1 MNNLS
6 LILFSKN
13 YLFKIQ
19 NPTWFFIGIILLIL
33 GSFVIVFDYPQIQY
47 FESMNSEIYSSLE
60 LEQKEIHNRL
70 KIEFS
75 IGIVIL
81 LAGTALFA
89 VSFFRN
95 SGK

>member
-1 MNNLS
+1 
-6 LILFSKN
+6 
-13 YLFKIQ
+13 
-19 NPTWFFIGIILLIL
+19 
-33 GSFVIVFDYPQIQY
+33 
-47 FESMNSEIYSSLE
+47 MNSEIYSSLE

-75 IGIVIL
+75 IGVVIL

>member
-19 NPTWFFIGIILLIL
+19 NHTWFFIGIILLIL

-47 FESMNSEIYSSLE
+47 FENMNSEIYSSLE

-75 IGIVIL
+75 IGVVIL
-81 LAGTALFA
+81 LASTALFA

>member
-1 MNNLS
+1 M
-6 LILFSKN
+6 
-13 YLFKIQ
+13 
-19 NPTWFFIGIILLIL
+19 LLL
-33 GSFVIVFDYPQIQY
+33 GSFIIIFDYPQIQY
-47 FESMNSEIYSSLE
+47 FDSLE
-60 LEQKEIHNRL
+60 SELYVTLNLEQKEIHDRL

-75 IGIVIL
+75 IGVVIL

>member
-1 MNNLS
+1 MR
-6 LILFSKN
+6 FFKK
-13 YLFKIQ
+13 YLLNIQ
-19 NPTWFFIGIILLIL
+19 NSTWFFIGIILLIL

-47 FESMNSEIYSSLE
+47 FENMNSEIYSSLE

-75 IGIVIL
+75 IGVVIL
-81 LAGTALFA
+81 LAGTALF
-89 VSFFRN
+89 VISFFRN